1 MMAVDEV
8 HVVTGAFGYTGRYLT
23 RRLLAK
29 SIMVKT
35 LTGHPD
41 RPNPFGDQVAAMPF
55 NFDRPDEL
63 VNSLRGASVL
73 YNTYWVRFTHG
84 TTGFDQAVENSKT
97 LVRAAEAAGVSRIV
111 HVSIANADSRSPLP
125 YYRGKGRLE
134 EFIQQSKLSHAI
146 VCPTVIYSTE
156 DILINNIAW
165 IVRRF
170 PAFGV
175 PGKGS
180 YGLQPIYVEDMA
192 DIMAEAGSRTDNAHL
207 DAVGPEVF
215 TFDELVRLIARALN
229 RRVMIVHMPPWLALL
244 ASQLIGL
251 MVGDVVLTHE
261 EVDGLMANLLVSKR
275 PPTGTTKLSEWISQ
289 NADKVGL
296 RYASELGKHF
306 RQ

>member
-1 MMAVDEV
+1 MDEM

-23 RRLLAK
+23 RRLLSK
-29 SIMVKT
+29 GVRVKT
-35 LTGHPD
+35 LTGHLD
-41 RPNPFGDQVAAMPF
+41 RPNPFGAQVSAVPY
-55 NFDRPDEL
+55 NFDKPGEL

-215 TFDELVRLIARALN
+215 AFDELVRLIARKLN

-296 RYASELGKHF
+296 RYASELGRHF
-306 RQ
+306 R